1 MTETD
6 AAADR
11 SALVPGAHRLIRAV
25 DRTEGPF
32 PGALVAY
39 EEGVAVRLD
48 VADLA
53 DWTGWSFSGAEH
65 VCGVIDVYRRTDG
78 HDALL
83 PWCTQ
88 RVEAFLGRRRA
99 ADAPLAAGELGT
111 LVASL
116 LRGVRE
122 LGADAVQADGDW
134 WLTGD
139 GRPLFVHGE
148 GGSARART
156 AALVERIIEHTD
168 DRGTIRVLEEMATA
182 LRERRHHDDEDARW
196 EGQLFALAA
205 PRALRLDVF
214 APERAADLA
223 PRRSLRTDDM
233 SGRRAQRVRSTTTRR
248 AMARPALLDAVRAAV
263 RPGWEFAV
271 AARSRLARRRQ
282 HDRSAGDE
290 RRRAKSAPRRSRRRP
305 LILAGSLAA
314 VVLAVGF
321 MWPDGEDAGSAQAA
335 QKGRQPF
342 IVDEP
347 VESSGTEGEP
357 SAAPEAASSA
367 PPQAGDPLLL
377 VPTLLDAIAGCAQAA
392 AEACPEALADGLLTP
407 AEGLAMRG
415 SKASAATL
423 VDDYGDV
430 AVVRLSPNDAA
441 DESAEQMLVLERRE
455 QKWLVRDIYDVAHQP
470 K

>member
-39 EEGVAVRLD
+39 EDGVAVCVD
-48 VADLA
+48 AVELA
-53 DWTGWSFSGAEH
+53 GWAGWAFSGAEH
-65 VCGVIDVYRRTDG
+65 VCGVIDVRRRRDG

-88 RVEAFLGRRRA
+88 PVEGFLGRRRA
-99 ADAPLAAGELGT
+99 AEAPLAAGELGT

-122 LGADAVQADGDW
+122 LGADAADAEGDW

-139 GRPLFVHGE
+139 GRPLFVHGS

-156 AALVERIIEHTD
+156 AALVERIAEHTD
-168 DRGTIRVLEEMATA
+168 DRATIRVLDEMATA
-182 LRERRHHDDEDARW
+182 LRDRRHHDDADARW
-196 EGQLFALAA
+196 EGQLFAVAA

-223 PRRSLRTDDM
+223 PRRLPRAEDEA
-233 SGRRAQRVRSTTTRR
+233 GRRARRTRATTRG
-248 AMARPALLDAVRAAV
+248 AAAGPSTLDA
-263 RPGWEFAV
+263 
-271 AARSRLARRRQ
+271 ARTAMQMMSQTMIAGLSRLTRRR
-282 HDRSAGDE
+282 HRDREKVGE
-290 RRRAKSAPRRSRRRP
+290 RRRRSSTPPRSRRRP

-314 VVLAVGF
+314 LVLVVGL
-321 MWPDGEDAGSAQAA
+321 MWPEGGDADPAQAA
-335 QKGRQPF
+335 QKGSRP
-342 IVDEP
+342 VMVEEP
-347 VESSGTEGEP
+347 VESAPATEEP
-357 SAAPEAASSA
+357 SAGPDPVVSA
-367 PPQAGDPLLL
+367 PAEGEDPLLL
-377 VPTLLDAIAGCAQAA
+377 VPGLLDTVAGCVEAA
-392 AEACPEALADGLLTP
+392 AEACPEALAEGVATP
-407 AEGLAMRG
+407 AGGLAAQG
-415 SKASAATL
+415 AAASTATL

-430 AVVRLSPNDAA
+430 AVVRLAPTEASG
-441 DESAEQMLVLERRE
+441 ESAQQMLVLERRD

-470 K
+470 E

>member
-39 EEGVAVRLD
+39 EDGVAVCVD
-48 VADLA
+48 AVELA
-53 DWTGWSFSGAEH
+53 EWAGWAFSGAEH
-65 VCGVIDVYRRTDG
+65 VCGVIDVRRRRDG

-88 RVEAFLGRRRA
+88 PVEGFLGRRRA
-99 ADAPLAAGELGT
+99 AEAPLAAGELGT
-111 LVASL
+111 LVVSL

-122 LGADAVQADGDW
+122 LGADAADAEGDW

-139 GRPLFVHGE
+139 GRPLFVHGS

-156 AALVERIIEHTD
+156 SALVERIAEHTD
-168 DRGTIRVLEEMATA
+168 DRATIRVLDEMAAA
-182 LRERRHHDDEDARW
+182 LRDRRHHDDADARW
-196 EGQLFALAA
+196 EGQLFAVAA

-223 PRRSLRTDDM
+223 PRRVPRPEGEG
-233 SGRRAQRVRSTTTRR
+233 GRRARRTRATTR
-248 AMARPALLDAVRAAV
+248 AAAARPSTLDA
-263 RPGWEFAV
+263 
-271 AARSRLARRRQ
+271 ARTALQTMSEAMIAGLSRLTRKRHR
-282 HDRSAGDE
+282 DSEKVGE
-290 RRRAKSAPRRSRRRP
+290 RRRENSAPPRSRRRP

-314 VVLAVGF
+314 VVLVVGL
-321 MWPDGEDAGSAQAA
+321 MWPEGGDADPAQAA
-335 QKGRQPF
+335 QKGSRPVM
-342 IVDEP
+342 VDEP
-347 VESSGTEGEP
+347 VESAPATEEP
-357 SAAPEAASSA
+357 SAGPDPVVSA
-367 PPQAGDPLLL
+367 PAEGEDPLLS
-377 VPTLLDAIAGCAQAA
+377 VPGLLDTVAGCVEAA
-392 AEACPEALADGLLTP
+392 AEACPEALAEGVATP
-407 AEGLAMRG
+407 AGGLVAQG
-415 SKASAATL
+415 AAASTATL

-430 AVVRLSPNDAA
+430 AVVRLAPTEASG
-441 DESAEQMLVLERRE
+441 ESAQQMLVLERRE

-470 K
+470 E